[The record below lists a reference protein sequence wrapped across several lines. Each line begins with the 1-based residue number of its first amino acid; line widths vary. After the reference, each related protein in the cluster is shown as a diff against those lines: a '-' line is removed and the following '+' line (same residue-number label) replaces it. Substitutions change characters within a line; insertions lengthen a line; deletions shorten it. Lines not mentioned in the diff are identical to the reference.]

1 MLRGVGVLLDVCR
14 GLCCVGQ
21 CSGVLVPLSI
31 MVGGGGVSDLSEGL
45 VWSVCPG
52 PVCCAYLCSIVLKS
66 WMVVCIG
73 CFEYSDAI
81 LCRVFSASRWAWF
94 GPVVGVFVEVEVG
107 ASALHSNVRVMWV
120 AGVPVLVES

>member
-1 MLRGVGVLLDVCR
+1 MI
-14 GLCCVGQ
+14 Q

-31 MVGGGGVSDLSEGL
+31 IVGGGGVSGLSEGL
-45 VWSVCPG
+45 VWDVCPG

-66 WMVVCIG
+66 WKVVCIG